1 MNTIE
6 AFCENTP
13 FKKFSLNKKAF
24 EVFEIICFVLEII
37 KLLLTNKKIDV
48 QIEASRLCYK
58 Y

>member
-37 KLLLTNKKIDV
+37 KLLLTNIKN
-48 QIEASRLCYK
+48 
-58 Y
+58 